1 MYSST
6 GLRMT
11 SRSLP
16 CLRSC
21 GKKMQVAN
29 GWPSKCIW
37 PRLFL
42 LYARSLHHRPGPVKS
57 RLTFF
62 HFIPLLGCSC
72 FHFYLCLWILTFK
85 IVVVIMWPTFLFQNF
100 CSCGNFMTSSRGR
113 QFASSVKFWVDPWI
127 PTITCYSKLLWKKF
141 LGVYEGMKLHFIIN
155 SILWLFINELLTS
168 QGIFFPHWTK
178 RYESSKLKLPSVKL
192 HSSKVL

>member
-62 HFIPLLGCSC
+62 HFLPLLGCSC
-72 FHFYLCLWILTFK
+72 FHFYLCLWILTFT
-85 IVVVIMWPTFLFQNF
+85 IFVVIMWPTFFFKIFAHVGISWLPVEEGNLQARWSFGWILGF
-100 CSCGNFMTSSRGR
+100 PPSRVTPSC
-113 QFASSVKFWVDPWI
+113 
-127 PTITCYSKLLWKKF
+127 
-141 LGVYEGMKLHFIIN
+141 YERN
-155 SILWLFINELLTS
+155 S
-168 QGIFFPHWTK
+168 
-178 RYESSKLKLPSVKL
+178 
-192 HSSKVL
+192 